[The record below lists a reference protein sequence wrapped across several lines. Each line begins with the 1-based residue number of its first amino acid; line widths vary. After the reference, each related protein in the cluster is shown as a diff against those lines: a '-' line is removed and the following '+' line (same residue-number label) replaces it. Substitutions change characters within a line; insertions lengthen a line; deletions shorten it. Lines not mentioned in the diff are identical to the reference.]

1 MVRTLATICADEKGQ
16 QELKVALITALIRL
30 SIGEDGALRAQI
42 IEAGVLPA
50 LVKVMGTRL
59 GELAD
64 DLQHCAA
71 GCLGCIARGDDE
83 SREAVL
89 LSGAIEALIQS
100 LDFNSEVVVQ
110 QECCTALGARE
121 LS

>member
-1 MVRTLATICADEKGQ
+1 MLGQ
-16 QELKVALITALIRL
+16 GFVTC
-30 SIGEDGALRAQI
+30 
-42 IEAGVLPA
+42 
-50 LVKVMGTRL
+50 MG
-59 GELAD
+59 GD
-64 DLQHCAA
+64 
-71 GCLGCIARGDDE
+71 CIARGDDE

-110 QECCTALGARE
+110 QECCTALGARD